1 MTNNQSTVLITMFGI
16 LLILGSFSVAAN
28 EINVVVLDTEVIDWR
43 KQNPQ
48 TADKPENLAR
58 ARRMTEQL
66 RCGLDS
72 PDHYKVV
79 EMNDSTRNIIEEYRS
94 RRRNLYKCNDCM
106 VKIGEAAGVDRVFV
120 PWVEMVSSL
129 IQHQNVVVYD
139 VKTGKARPAAPP
151 VYFRGNKGAAYDSAW
166 RYATRALL
174 EQFYDGINASN
185 DMADSCSL
193 NPAS

>member
-1 MTNNQSTVLITMFGI
+1 MTNNRSTALITAFCI
-16 LLILGSFSVAAN
+16 LLIPGSFSVAAN
-28 EINVVVLDTEVIDWR
+28 KINVVVLDTEVIDWR
-43 KQNPQ
+43 RQNPQ
-48 TADKPENLAR
+48 TPDKPENLAR

-72 PDHYKVV
+72 SDHYKVV
-79 EMNDSTRNIIEEYRS
+79 AMDDATRNIIEEYRS
-94 RRRNLYKCNDCM
+94 RQRNLHKCNDCM
-106 VKIGEAAGVDRVFV
+106 AKIGEAASVDRVFV

-139 VKTGKARPAAPP
+139 VRTGKAGPAAPP

-166 RYATRALL
+166 RYTTRALL
-174 EQFYDGINASN
+174 ERFYDGINASN
-185 DMADSCSL
+185 NMADSCGP